1 MEQSEPEEIKS
12 AKTNETKMNETELN
26 ETKNPN
32 GAKTTNDKKFPLLP
46 VCLMLVIVV
55 FVISGYE
62 LMWEMEELKRL
73 HKTRDGGAEIST
85 EYYSLELPR
94 HWTSDAEVFFRPMH
108 ETYGGRDANGQSSIP
123 EEFYQVIV
131 FMKRGDGQNR
141 VHLASVRMYQYLE
154 DCQNLEDWEY
164 SGNLSVILPAK
175 SSVGGKYM
183 KAFIVI
189 RYAEEPED
197 LSEEERK
204 LWTSMREELSA
215 SARSL
220 TTDQQIRK
228 SEKVTPKNQ
237 SSLWA
242 DFDAND
248 TGKKHIGQTWK
259 EHYEEEEKWQREFD
273 RLEREKEKARKQRE
287 QEEAAKAEEARRQAA
302 EWERIQKQN
311 ARKKAGKKTESRS
324 SDYKDDYYKDD
335 FDSYWDDNYD
345 MYDDMDEAYEDWEDE
360 YGEEE

>member
-1 MEQSEPEEIKS
+1 MEQSEPEEIQS
-12 AKTNETKMNETELN
+12 AKTDETKMN

-164 SGNLSVILPAK
+164 SGSLSVLLPTK
-175 SSVGGKYM
+175 NFIDRKYM

-259 EHYEEEEKWQREFD
+259 EHYKEEEKWQREFD
-273 RLEREKEKARKQRE
+273 RLER
-287 QEEAAKAEEARRQAA
+287 
-302 EWERIQKQN
+302 
-311 ARKKAGKKTESRS
+311 
-324 SDYKDDYYKDD
+324 
-335 FDSYWDDNYD
+335 
-345 MYDDMDEAYEDWEDE
+345 
-360 YGEEE
+360 

>member
-12 AKTNETKMNETELN
+12 AKTDETKMNETELS
-26 ETKNPN
+26 EAKNPN
-32 GAKTTNDKKFPLLP
+32 GAKKTNDKKFPLLP
-46 VCLMLVIVV
+46 VCVMLVIVV

-62 LMWEMEELKRL
+62 LMWEMEEL
-73 HKTRDGGAEIST
+73 
-85 EYYSLELPR
+85 
-94 HWTSDAEVFFRPMH
+94 
-108 ETYGGRDANGQSSIP
+108 
-123 EEFYQVIV
+123 
-131 FMKRGDGQNR
+131 
-141 VHLASVRMYQYLE
+141 
-154 DCQNLEDWEY
+154 
-164 SGNLSVILPAK
+164 
-175 SSVGGKYM
+175 
-183 KAFIVI
+183 
-189 RYAEEPED
+189 
-197 LSEEERK
+197 
-204 LWTSMREELSA
+204 SA

-220 TTDQQIRK
+220 TTEQQIRK

-273 RLEREKEKARKQRE
+273 RLEREQEKARKQRE

-311 ARKKAGKKTESRS
+311 ARKKAGKKTESS
-324 SDYKDDYYKDD
+324 SSGYKDDYYKDD

>member
-1 MEQSEPEEIKS
+1 MEQSEPEEIQS
-12 AKTNETKMNETELN
+12 AKTDETKMN

-164 SGNLSVILPAK
+164 SGSLSVLLPTK
-175 SSVGGKYM
+175 NFIDRKYM

-259 EHYEEEEKWQREFD
+259 EH
-273 RLEREKEKARKQRE
+273 
-287 QEEAAKAEEARRQAA
+287 
-302 EWERIQKQN
+302 
-311 ARKKAGKKTESRS
+311 
-324 SDYKDDYYKDD
+324 
-335 FDSYWDDNYD
+335 
-345 MYDDMDEAYEDWEDE
+345 
-360 YGEEE
+360 

>member
-1 MEQSEPEEIKS
+1 MLP
-12 AKTNETKMNETELN
+12 
-26 ETKNPN
+26 TKNFI
-32 GAKTTNDKKFPLLP
+32 D
-46 VCLMLVIVV
+46 
-55 FVISGYE
+55 
-62 LMWEMEELKRL
+62 R
-73 HKTRDGGAEIST
+73 
-85 EYYSLELPR
+85 
-94 HWTSDAEVFFRPMH
+94 
-108 ETYGGRDANGQSSIP
+108 
-123 EEFYQVIV
+123 
-131 FMKRGDGQNR
+131 
-141 VHLASVRMYQYLE
+141 
-154 DCQNLEDWEY
+154 
-164 SGNLSVILPAK
+164 
-175 SSVGGKYM
+175 KYM

-220 TTDQQIRK
+220 TTDQQIKK

-242 DFDAND
+242 DFDPND

-287 QEEAAKAEEARRQAA
+287 QEEAAKEEEARRQAA

-311 ARKKAGKKTESRS
+311 AKKKAGKKTASSS

-345 MYDDMDEAYEDWEDE
+345 MYDDMDEAYKDWEDE
-360 YGEEE
+360 YGEEEYGEEE